1 MARKNGKEGAQAA
14 KIEIKPI
21 PGSKPAV
28 GRKIPA
34 AIGREM
40 KPEEPKPETVKVEE
54 KLPTKEEA
62 ERKKALDEVDS
73 AMKKLSIYPV
83 SANEQA
89 KEEALATLKRIYR
102 SDSPNVK
109 QVMLYVMH
117 ERLTKFGEFRIP
129 KNFEYFKKKMQQ
141 AEPVQL
147 RMNVYNEMFNYTN
160 SLEGMLEIIN
170 LLSELDDDA
179 TKLLTHH
186 FSFFSS
192 SDGSEGARM
201 LRNAVVDA
209 LGKSKSLYALKTLL
223 AYANNVD
230 GEQLG
235 GRILSAIAGWRE
247 KLGKMKIE
255 QKQKDALMAKI
266 NELVLL
272 EREEG
277 HYR

>member
-1 MARKNGKEGAQAA
+1 MAKKNETQTA

-21 PGSKPAV
+21 PGNKPASG
-28 GRKIPA
+28 GRKPPA
-34 AIGREM
+34 VIGREM
-40 KPEEPKPETVKVEE
+40 KTDPKPETVKVEE
-54 KLPTKEEA
+54 KLPTKEEE

-73 AMKKLSIYPV
+73 AMKKLSMYPV

-89 KEEALATLKRIYR
+89 RGEALETLKKMYARQ
-102 SDSPNVK
+102 SPNVK
-109 QVMLYVMH
+109 QVMLYVLH
-117 ERLTKFGEFRIP
+117 ERIAKFGELRIP
-129 KNFEYFKKKMQQ
+129 KNFEYFRKKLPQ

-170 LLSELDDDA
+170 LLAELGDDDA
-179 TKLLTHH
+179 AKVLTHQ

-192 SDGSEGARM
+192 ADGSEGARM
-201 LRNAVVDA
+201 LRNATVEA
-209 LGKSKSLYALKTLL
+209 LGKSNSLYALRALL
-223 AYANNVD
+223 SYADSVD

-235 GRILSAIAGWRE
+235 GRILSAIAGWKE
-247 KLGKMKIE
+247 KLGKMKVE
-255 QKQKDALMAKI
+255 QKQKDALMARI
-266 NELVLL
+266 GELVLL